1 MIFHIWKIEILL
13 EELFKQKIKD
23 CNEHRLFKKNFNNG
37 LC

>member
-23 CNEHRLFKKNFNNG
+23 CNDHKIDLKK
-37 LC
+37 L